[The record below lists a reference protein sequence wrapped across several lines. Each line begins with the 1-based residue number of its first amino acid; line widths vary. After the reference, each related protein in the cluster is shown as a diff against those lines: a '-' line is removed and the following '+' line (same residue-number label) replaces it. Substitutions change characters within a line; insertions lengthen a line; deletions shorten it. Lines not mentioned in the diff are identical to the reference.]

1 MSDEIDKEIT
11 TKKVIS
17 NPNKVADEYRVSEQR
32 TTSVNNDSSSTGL
45 ILGIIL
51 TLALGVGASVY
62 FFNNRTITPVLVP
75 NGTNTIKE
83 NNSTVIERNNTNT
96 KEVTPAPPQS
106 APNVEVNVPAP
117 VVPKVEV
124 NIPAPVT
131 PPATPLPTTPSTGG
145 Q

>member
-11 TKKVIS
+11 TKKVTS
-17 NPNKVADEYRVSEQR
+17 NPNRAADEYRVSEQR
-32 TTSVNNDSSSTGL
+32 TTSVSNDSSSTGL

-83 NNSTVIERNNTNT
+83 NNSTVIERNNSTT
-96 KEVTPAPPQS
+96 KEVTPSAPQS